1 MTEWKCNNCGYVTS
15 SEAPPGDTCPSCKE
29 KCTWLNITCYI
40 PECEPGGVDQ
50 RL

>member
-1 MTEWKCNNCGYVTS
+1 MTEWKCSNCGYIVNA
-15 SEAPPGDTCPSCKE
+15 EEPPGDTCPSCNE
-29 KCTWLNITCYI
+29 TCTWLNVTCYI